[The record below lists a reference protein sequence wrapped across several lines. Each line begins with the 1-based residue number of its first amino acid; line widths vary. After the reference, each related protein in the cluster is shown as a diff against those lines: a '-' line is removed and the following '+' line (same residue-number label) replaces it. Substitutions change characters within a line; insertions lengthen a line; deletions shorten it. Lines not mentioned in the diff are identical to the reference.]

1 MHVYSDRITHPPRNS
16 INTSFQIPVSLNP
29 IWNPGNLEVSC
40 SCFVLPAYSLSH
52 LRCHPWAK
60 SSLWSPSIHL
70 DQNKLNSKNCWIRF
84 WECLIHWDG
93 LMVKACHPCAMFDSI
108 FLGEACISASVFW
121 SKIFMVHQYIHK
133 QHNYITGVLQNE
145 MIHMQF

>member
-1 MHVYSDRITHPPRNS
+1 MFIVIESLISASKFHKYVVSDPCFSESHLKSWKPWGES
-16 INTSFQIPVSLNP
+16 VVVSFSQ
-29 IWNPGNLEVSC
+29 
-40 SCFVLPAYSLSH
+40 AYSLSH

-70 DQNKLNSKNCWIRF
+70 DQNTLNSKNCWIRF

-93 LMVKACHPCAMFDSI
+93 LILKPCHPCAMFDSI